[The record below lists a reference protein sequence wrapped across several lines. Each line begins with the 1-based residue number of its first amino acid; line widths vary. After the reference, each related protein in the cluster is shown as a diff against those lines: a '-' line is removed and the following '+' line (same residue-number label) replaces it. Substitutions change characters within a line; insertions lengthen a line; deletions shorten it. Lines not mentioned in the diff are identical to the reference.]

1 MGINA
6 NGASRRELFKSYFT
20 FALGSFSLSGEASSR
35 QLSEKKS
42 ILKNEHFGTLNP
54 SSIQI
59 APARTLADMVNDNPI
74 TSNYASTQAAIDAQS
89 FGGIVTIAQ
98 GEASSARIGRRDIGL
113 RGKGISSIIRPATA
127 NSVALEADYRQ
138 GSWEYVAYKDFALEG
153 VGSQQ
158 GSGFRS
164 GPQDYGVGAEYS
176 GRSILSNIKISNF
189 NKAIDRPFGNIGLE
203 LNSVS
208 LGTGGGNNYGIWG
221 TGNLTGSGDIMHGGN
236 MIMRGGHIERS
247 EKAAV
252 YIKSPVTG
260 TGQVVFDS
268 VIMEANPGWCFF
280 IDAFNAIGGQPGLAI
295 KHCWNETNYTG
306 GLVAVEGKTLTAGWG
321 YFNSTTIIG
330 VEDTPIGPT
339 TLIKSNMVTD
349 RCDLSHL
356 SDLSMDANSALSHS
370 RARIFSGTAL
380 GLVNSITGAHNATG
394 LTSPFYPMPL
404 PKGFAA
410 GYNVVNTNN
419 AQSILKFVGSTNR
432 ATTPILAPGIGGLA
446 KVQSL
451 TINGGDILQSSSF
464 VVPADKYLVF
474 TLVAGLI
481 SGAAPTVRLSG
492 SRSIGGALTVRDKEM
507 RAITGIMK
515 SGMAS
520 LPGVRLYIK
529 GGTFSSIIH
538 IGGWH
543 VTAFD
548 SANEA
553 VSFANAAI
561 WPLSESETYTLINMT
576 EKRRLDTNAGTGPV
590 SPSYVQSELQE
601 TRDALATTQDVL
613 ATLIEDIRNGCI
625 LS

>member
-1 MGINA
+1 MAINFNNQNGIGTLDLSQFGLMQPQNTNMQTAGFLPQFLGGTSNEEDAAQNSLQQIQDLRQQENAINSMGE
-6 NGASRRELFKSYFT
+6 GAQYLKQDE
-20 FALGSFSLSGEASSR
+20 
-35 QLSEKKS
+35 
-42 ILKNEHFGTLNP
+42 LKN
-54 SSIQI
+54 IQNQI
-59 APARTLADMVNDNPI
+59 
-74 TSNYASTQAAIDAQS
+74 Q
-89 FGGIVTIAQ
+89 TIKNQ
-98 GEASSARIGRRDIGL
+98 N
-113 RGKGISSIIRPATA
+113 K
-127 NSVALEADYRQ
+127 NSQE
-138 GSWEYVAYKDFALEG
+138 
-153 VGSQQ
+153 
-158 GSGFRS
+158 
-164 GPQDYGVGAEYS
+164 
-176 GRSILSNIKISNF
+176 
-189 NKAIDRPFGNIGLE
+189 
-203 LNSVS
+203 
-208 LGTGGGNNYGIWG
+208 
-221 TGNLTGSGDIMHGGN
+221 
-236 MIMRGGHIERS
+236 
-247 EKAAV
+247 
-252 YIKSPVTG
+252 
-260 TGQVVFDS
+260 
-268 VIMEANPGWCFF
+268 
-280 IDAFNAIGGQPGLAI
+280 FNAIGGQPGLAI